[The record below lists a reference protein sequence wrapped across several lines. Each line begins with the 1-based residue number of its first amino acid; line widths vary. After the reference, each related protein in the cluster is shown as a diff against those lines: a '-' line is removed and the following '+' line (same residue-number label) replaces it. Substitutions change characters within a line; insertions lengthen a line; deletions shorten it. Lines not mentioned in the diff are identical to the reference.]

1 MKQKYY
7 LIGAYKE
14 IPVYFIRNQG
24 LMLGSRMDEL
34 VAPSAVQNLEIIRD
48 LGGAAG
54 IERIVNNYER
64 TKSLRRKKMDY
75 YKHKYELRTY
85 IGQINNRPVYYDKD
99 EGYSIESYSI
109 GMRNPNHKEMR
120 QIKAKYGN

>member
-1 MKQKYY
+1 MNNKYY
-7 LIGAYKE
+7 LVGAYKT
-14 IPVYFIRNQG
+14 IPVYFSTKCG

-64 TKSLRRKKMDY
+64 NKK
-75 YKHKYELRTY
+75 L
-85 IGQINNRPVYYDKD
+85 
-99 EGYSIESYSI
+99 
-109 GMRNPNHKEMR
+109 KE
-120 QIKAKYGN
+120 KKNGLL

>member
-34 VAPSAVQNLEIIRD
+34 VAPSAVQNLEIIRN

-54 IERIVNNYER
+54 IERLVNNYER
-64 TKSLRRKKMDY
+64 NKK
-75 YKHKYELRTY
+75 L
-85 IGQINNRPVYYDKD
+85 
-99 EGYSIESYSI
+99 
-109 GMRNPNHKEMR
+109 KE
-120 QIKAKYGN
+120 KKNGLL